1 MVEFEEDNIKNND
14 FVERNSNRRCTVN
27 MGENAYNDILRKH
40 SKDLIIQD
48 GKVFVDLLLN
58 VHNSAI
64 NLSLIPFCALY
75 CRSAKEFLCIEN
87 TGNEIEKEVKDIRDG
102 LKIFTDKY
110 TKGKKMV
117 SKMDNQQNE
126 VFKNKLRFPLTKIL
140 NIHLNLGV
148 SFNEQA
154 RVVFNTQLANFYLN
168 IIQNNEDSDGE
179 HARVVG
185 EKLGSE
191 IAEILVKYCGID
203 NLKEKGTHLNA
214 VPKYG
219 YIDFNTNRNNDFF
232 SKEFDKET
240 NLIILHMLSTIGFVN
255 NLLVPVFQDKNIWLL
270 RIIYITAHNT
280 WLGIKRINQHF
291 EQNHSIRIKNLNFTD
306 DDLNLFSTSFRNC
319 MMHYDLVDKSEC
331 HVILQEWYD
340 PQKPLYGLVES
351 CFSGLNFNQYY
362 EKIYNLS
369 QKLEEYLLSY
379 FKVNQNDIH
388 WDWD

>member
-1 MVEFEEDNIKNND
+1 
-14 FVERNSNRRCTVN
+14 
-27 MGENAYNDILRKH
+27 MGENTYNDILRKH

-126 VFKNKLRFPLTKIL
+126 VFKNKLRFSLTKIL

-168 IIQNNEDSDGE
+168 IIQNKEDSDGE

-185 EKLGSE
+185 EKLGNE

-203 NLKEKGTHLNA
+203 DLKEKGTLLNA

-219 YIDFNTNRNNDFF
+219 YIDFNTNRNNDFL
-232 SKEFDKET
+232 
-240 NLIILHMLSTIGFVN
+240 N
-255 NLLVPVFQDKNIWLL
+255 Q
-270 RIIYITAHNT
+270 ITHAA
-280 WLGIKRINQHF
+280 
-291 EQNHSIRIKNLNFTD
+291 
-306 DDLNLFSTSFRNC
+306 
-319 MMHYDLVDKSEC
+319 
-331 HVILQEWYD
+331 
-340 PQKPLYGLVES
+340 
-351 CFSGLNFNQYY
+351 
-362 EKIYNLS
+362 
-369 QKLEEYLLSY
+369 
-379 FKVNQNDIH
+379 
-388 WDWD
+388 